1 MNIDRRSSPIPAY
14 VRMAD
19 SLRERIER
27 GVWVADEPLPTLEQ
41 LAAEFDV
48 ARVTARQAVQ
58 LLTGEGL
65 LSPIRGK
72 GTFVTAQGRP
82 RRAVTLQTSLA
93 DLSRMY
99 ETTTPEIL
107 TIREGTA
114 VPPLPSDTRLG
125 DSYVFMRRLHSTE
138 GQPYSVIEL
147 YLLGSLFAQAPEE
160 FRTKAVIPTLLRL
173 SKPKL
178 KNAHQT
184 MTIGTVSAGD
194 AHLLRV
200 SAGSPI
206 ANVER
211 IFLDRK
217 GLVLYYANVVY
228 RGDWVRWEIDLM
240 T

>member
-1 MNIDRRSSPIPAY
+1 MTFHHRSSPIPVY

-27 GVWVADEPLPTLEQ
+27 GVWAADQPLPTLEQ
-41 LAAEFDV
+41 LASEFNV

-82 RRAVTLQTSLA
+82 KRAVTMQTSLA

-114 VPPLPSDTRLG
+114 VPPLPSDERLG

-138 GQPYSVIEL
+138 GHPYSVIEL
-147 YLLGSLFAQAPEE
+147 YLLASLFAQAPEE
-160 FRTKAVIPTLLRL
+160 FRTKAVIPTLLRVV
-173 SKPKL
+173 KPRL
-178 KNAHQT
+178 KDAHQT
-184 MTIGTVSAGD
+184 MTIGAADAGT
-194 AHLLRV
+194 AYLLRI
-200 SAGSPI
+200 SAGSPV

-211 IFLDRK
+211 IFRDRK
-217 GLVLYYANVVY
+217 GVVLYYARVIY
-228 RGDWVRWEIDLM
+228 RGDWVRWEIDLE

>member
-1 MNIDRRSSPIPAY
+1 MTFRQRSSPIPVY

-27 GVWVADEPLPTLEQ
+27 GVWGPDQPLPTLEQ
-41 LAAEFDV
+41 LASEFNV

-65 LSPIRGK
+65 VSPIRGK

-82 RRAVTLQTSLA
+82 RRSVTLQTSLA

-114 VPPLPSDTRLG
+114 APPLPADAKLG
-125 DSYVFMRRLHSTE
+125 DGYVYMRRLHSTE
-138 GQPYSVIEL
+138 GQPYSLIEL
-147 YLLGSLFAQAPEE
+147 YLLDSLFQQAPDE
-160 FRTKAVIPTLLRL
+160 FRNKAAIPTLLRL
-173 SKPKL
+173 LRPKL
-178 KNAHQT
+178 KDAHQT
-184 MTIGTVSAGD
+184 MTIGSAD
-194 AHLLRV
+194 AETAHLLRL
-200 SAGSPI
+200 SAGAPV

-211 IFLDRK
+211 IFRDRK
-217 GLVLYYANVVY
+217 GVVLYYARVVY
-228 RGDWVRWEIDLM
+228 RGDWVRWEIDLE